1 MLQAPGDA
9 SVVCAD
15 SSAERLGQLSQRLRR
30 EGLGVICTR
39 SAAECLSMAAEYRP
53 RIIVL
58 DSDFLEV
65 DQENIPEYISRI
77 SASTAVVLTVDEP
90 EDWQNRAPQFIEAF
104 LKRGDLD
111 SIASLVLQL
120 N

>member
-1 MLQAPGDA
+1 
-9 SVVCAD
+9 
-15 SSAERLGQLSQRLRR
+15 
-30 EGLGVICTR
+30 
-39 SAAECLSMAAEYRP
+39 MAAEYRP

-65 DQENIPEYISRI
+65 DQESIPEYISRI

-90 EDWQNRAPQFIEAF
+90 ERWRNRTPQYVEAL

-111 SIASLVLQL
+111 SIVSLVRQL